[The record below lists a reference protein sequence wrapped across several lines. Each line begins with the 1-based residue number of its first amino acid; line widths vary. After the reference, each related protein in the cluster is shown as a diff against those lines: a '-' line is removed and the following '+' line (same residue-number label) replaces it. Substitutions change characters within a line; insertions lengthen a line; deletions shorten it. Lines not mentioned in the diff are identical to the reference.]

1 MYCSSPT
8 HVHSEQHAYMER
20 GVTLQ
25 NCMGFIC
32 PKSHQC
38 YLRNKN
44 DKFII
49 QETIMPIASKRQVTH
64 YPRVTKKKNK
74 HGQQPQ
80 PPTKQTRG
88 FYEIKGFI
96 SVVSIWGSCL
106 KLLQVALASNFVGWL
121 LPLGSFCLY
130 LSLF

>member
-1 MYCSSPT
+1 MARAQPMRMAYNMHTWGRVQLHRVVWDSYVLTPT
-8 HVHSEQHAYMER
+8 FVAWETSNEKFTILEL
-20 GVTLQ
+20 VLPITS
-25 NCMGFIC
+25 
-32 PKSHQC
+32 KS
-38 YLRNKN
+38 
-44 DKFII
+44 
-49 QETIMPIASKRQVTH
+49 QVTH